1 MGKYSCAMATEL
13 VWCILIVNIDIQIMD
28 SLKTLVSLITSRA
41 LTEEEST
48 KMTEAIIQVRE
59 LIKFAIDE
67 KERRERHAQNEMML
81 PPWNR

>member
-1 MGKYSCAMATEL
+1 
-13 VWCILIVNIDIQIMD
+13 MD
-28 SLKTLVSLITSRA
+28 SLKTLVSLITCRA